1 MSCSTTLSG
10 LSRDCAAN
18 KGGVAEVYIANRED
32 VTAVTLTDGKVSG
45 ITMASTKTFKVY
57 QFNRGTASMASTYN
71 VDQANGTRFV
81 GTDLVMVF
89 NRMQTTKRIEVTALA
104 VNDLYVI
111 VKDNNGAYWLLG
123 YDNPVNIGAGDG
135 NTGTALTDRNGYS
148 VTLHDDSDEMPY
160 EVLSTIIA
168 GLLPA

>member
-1 MSCSTTLSG
+1 MSCSTTISG
-10 LSRDCAAN
+10 LSRDCAAS

-89 NRMQTTKRIEVTALA
+89 TRMQTAKRIEVTALA

-123 YDNPVNIGAGDG
+123 YD
-135 NTGTALTDRNGYS
+135 TGTALTDRNGYS

-160 EVLSTIIA
+160 EVLGTIIA

>member
-32 VTAVTLTDGKVSG
+32 VTVVTVTDGKVSA
-45 ITMASTKTFKVY
+45 ITMASGKYFQVY
-57 QFNRGTASMASTYN
+57 QFNRGTASLASTYN

-81 GTDLVMVF
+81 ASDLVMVF
-89 NRMQTTKRIEVTALA
+89 NRMQTAKRIEVTALA

-111 VKDNNGAYWLLG
+111 VKDNNGLFWLLG
-123 YDNPVNIGAGDG
+123 YDNPVNMGAGDG

-160 EVLSTIIA
+160 EVLSTA
-168 GLLPA
+168 VASVLAS